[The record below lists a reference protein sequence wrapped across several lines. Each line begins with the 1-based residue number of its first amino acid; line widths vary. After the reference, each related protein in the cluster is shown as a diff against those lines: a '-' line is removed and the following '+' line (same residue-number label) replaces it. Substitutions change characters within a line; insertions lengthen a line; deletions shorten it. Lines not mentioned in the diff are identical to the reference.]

1 MIFKNKKMYTS
12 KISNFFKNK
21 NSYDFFKISILL
33 LNIILIII
41 TSLIL
46 FYLILNNKVS
56 INSIRLYYFFYI
68 ILLTIISLLFLFFDK
83 YKKISQII
91 LILAFIELFLGL
103 TTYWGYKKNILR
115 NNLFPPNIEY
125 TNNIFEYHPLLQGVL
140 KKNFNS
146 NSKIKISHNKF
157 GLRGDEII
165 INNKNI
171 LINIYGGS
179 TTYNTGIENKFT
191 WTNYLQTFLGEKFI
205 IANFGVPGYSS
216 AEHIIQTAFYSNI
229 LGFYP
234 KCSLYY
240 VGWNDI
246 RSASIKNIDNAYADF
261 HLVSQIDNLRVRK
274 INNESFSPLFLLVSK
289 NLSLIFDTIPY
300 STTNLNR
307 TNISTE
313 IMNNRKHEEIYKKN
327 IRTIIALNLSQNS
340 KTIFVPQILNYEIK
354 NHEEKAGWVMGLT
367 NKEVLNLQ
375 DKFNLILKNEATT
388 NNAYYIN
395 LDKKKFSNKDFIDE
409 GHFSILGS
417 EKFAKLIFKEIKQ
430 ICK

>member
-1 MIFKNKKMYTS
+1 
-12 KISNFFKNK
+12 
-21 NSYDFFKISILL
+21 
-33 LNIILIII
+33 
-41 TSLIL
+41 
-46 FYLILNNKVS
+46 
-56 INSIRLYYFFYI
+56 
-68 ILLTIISLLFLFFDK
+68 
-83 YKKISQII
+83 
-91 LILAFIELFLGL
+91 
-103 TTYWGYKKNILR
+103 
-115 NNLFPPNIEY
+115 
-125 TNNIFEYHPLLQGVL
+125 
-140 KKNFNS
+140 
-146 NSKIKISHNKF
+146 
-157 GLRGDEII
+157 
-165 INNKNI
+165 
-171 LINIYGGS
+171 
-179 TTYNTGIENKFT
+179 
-191 WTNYLQTFLGEKFI
+191 
-205 IANFGVPGYSS
+205 
-216 AEHIIQTAFYSNI
+216 
-229 LGFYP
+229 
-234 KCSLYY
+234 LYY

>member
-1 MIFKNKKMYTS
+1 MYTS
-12 KISNFFKNK
+12 KISNFFKNN

-41 TSLIL
+41 TSLIF

-56 INSIRLYYFFYI
+56 MNSIRLYYFFYI
-68 ILLTIISLLFLFFDK
+68 ILLSIISFLFLFFDK
-83 YKKISQII
+83 YKKISKII

-115 NNLFPPNIEY
+115 NNLFPPNIEFA
-125 TNNIFEYHPLLQGVL
+125 NNIFEYHPLLQGVL

-157 GLRGDEII
+157 GLRGDEIT
-165 INNKNI
+165 INSKDI

-179 TTYNTGIENKFT
+179 TTYNTGIENKFM
-191 WTNYLQTFLGEKFI
+191 WTNYLQTFLGEKFV

-246 RSASIKNIDNAYADF
+246 RNVSIKSIDNAYADF
-261 HLVSQIDNLRVRK
+261 HLISQIDNLRVRK
-274 INNESFSPLFLLVSK
+274 ISNDSFSPLFLLISK

-300 STTNLNR
+300 STANLNKR
-307 TNISTE
+307 NISRE
-313 IMNNRKHEEIYKKN
+313 IMNNTKLEEIYKKN
-327 IRTIIALNLSQNS
+327 IRTIITLNLSQNS
-340 KTIFVPQILNYEIK
+340 KTIFVPQILNHEIK
-354 NHEEKAGWVMGLT
+354 KHEEKAGWVVGLT
-367 NKEVLNLQ
+367 NKEVLILQ
-375 DKFNLILKNEATT
+375 DKFNLILKNEATK
-388 NNAYYIN
+388 NNAYFID
-395 LDKKKFSNKDFIDE
+395 LDKKKFYNKDFIDE
-409 GHFSILGS
+409 GHFSISGS
-417 EKFAKLIFKEIKQ
+417 EKFAKLIFEEIKK

>member
-1 MIFKNKKMYTS
+1 MYTS

-33 LNIILIII
+33 LNIFLIII

-83 YKKISQII
+83 YKRITQII

-157 GLRGDEII
+157 GLRGDEIT

-179 TTYNTGIENKFT
+179 TTYNTGIENKFM

-246 RSASIKNIDNAYADF
+246 RSTSIKNIDNAYADF
-261 HLVSQIDNLRVRK
+261 HLISQIDNLRVRK

-313 IMNNRKHEEIYKKN
+313 IMNNTKHEEIYKKN